1 MKKDKAV
8 ISKLEKSETGVLKGG
23 FSLQTT
29 FDVAGKFLGNN
40 VNCIGGGWFDTN
52 VNCTGLCTA
61 CNGTQS
67 GPNTNP

>member
-8 ISKLEKSETGVLKGG
+8 ISKLEKSETGILKGG

-40 VNCIGGGWFDTN
+40 VNCIGGGWFDTRLSN
-52 VNCTGLCTA
+52 LMYHTSISFCLLYCRL
-61 CNGTQS
+61 
-67 GPNTNP
+67 